1 VTAPI
6 IKQSW
11 PGGAY
16 LARKAEID
24 AAVGRVLASGSYIL
38 GEEVHSLEEELAA
51 FVGVAHAVGVASGTD
66 AIELSLRALGIGTG
80 DAVYTVSHTAVAT
93 VAAIERAGAT
103 AVLVDVDPETATLD
117 PRRLDEALKRTPT
130 SPRPRAVVLVHLY
143 GQPADVAGT
152 LAVAR
157 RHSLSVVEDCA
168 QSLGAK
174 VAGRMTGGLAE
185 IAAFSFYPTKNL
197 GAFGDGGMVVTSDAS
212 LAASVRRLRTYGW
225 DPRPISAVPGVCSR
239 LDELQA
245 AVLRVG
251 LRALPGDNAR
261 RREIA
266 KCYNRSLSGLEL
278 GLPVERQGTDAAY
291 HQYVCLSARRDE
303 LRQWLDA
310 RGIETAVHYPVP
322 VHLQPA
328 FAGRV
333 SCPGPLT
340 VTEKLAREVVS
351 LPLHP
356 WLGDADVARVVRQ
369 VRAFHGASE

>member
-1 VTAPI
+1 VIAPI
-6 IKQSW
+6 IPQNR

-24 AAVGRVLASGSYIL
+24 AAVARVLASESYIL
-38 GEEVHSLEEELAA
+38 GEEVLAFEAEFAA
-51 FVGVAHAVGVASGTD
+51 FIGVEQAVGVASGTD
-66 AIELSLRALGIGTG
+66 AIELALRALGIGRG

-117 PRRLDEALKRTPT
+117 PARLEEALKTAPA

-143 GQPADVAGT
+143 GQPADIAAT

-157 RHSLSVVEDCA
+157 RHSLRVVEDCA
-168 QSLGAK
+168 QSHGAK
-174 VAGRMTGGLAE
+174 VAGGMTGGLAD

-197 GAFGDGGMVVTSDAS
+197 GAFGDGGMVVTDDAS
-212 LAASVRRLRTYGW
+212 LAASVRRLRAYGW
-225 DPRPISAVPGVCSR
+225 DPRPISAVPGFCSR

-245 AVLRVG
+245 AILRVG

-266 KCYNRSLSGLEL
+266 KSYDRGLSGLEL
-278 GLPVERQGTDAAY
+278 GLPVERQGTESAY
-291 HQYVCLSARRDE
+291 HQYVCRSARRDE
-303 LRQWLDA
+303 LRHWLDA

-328 FAGRV
+328 YSGRLI
-333 SCPGPLT
+333 CPGTLT
-340 VTEKLAREVVS
+340 VTQKLAREVVS

-356 WLGDADVARVVRQ
+356 WLDDADVARVARE
-369 VRAFHGASE
+369 VRAFHGVSV

>member
-1 VTAPI
+1 VTVPI
-6 IKQSW
+6 ITQSW

-24 AAVGRVLASGSYIL
+24 AAISRVLASGWYIL
-38 GEEVHSLEEELAA
+38 GEEVRAFEAEFAA

-66 AIELSLRALGIGTG
+66 AIELSLRALGIGRG
-80 DAVYTVSHTAVAT
+80 DAVYTVSHTALAT

-103 AVLVDVDPETATLD
+103 AVLVDVDSNTATLD
-117 PRRLDEALKRTPT
+117 AARLDEALTRAPA

-143 GQPADVAGT
+143 GQPGDVAGT

-157 RHSLSVVEDCA
+157 RHSLRVVEDCA
-168 QSLGAK
+168 QSHGAT
-174 VAGRMTGGLAE
+174 VAGRMTGGLAD

-197 GAFGDGGMVVTSDAS
+197 GAFGDGGMVVTADAS
-212 LAASVRRLRTYGW
+212 LAASVRRLREYGW
-225 DPRPISAVPGVCSR
+225 DPRPISEAPGLCSR

-245 AVLRVG
+245 AILRVG
-251 LRALPGDNAR
+251 LRALAGDNAR

-266 KCYNRSLSGLEL
+266 AAYDRGLSGLEL
-278 GLPVERQGTDAAY
+278 GLPTLRAGTDAVY
-291 HQYVCLSARRDE
+291 HQYVCRSARRDE
-303 LRQWLDA
+303 LREWLDA

-328 FAGRV
+328 YAGRV
-333 SCPGPLT
+333 ICPGPLT

-356 WLGDADVARVVRQ
+356 WLGDANVERVARE
-369 VRAFHGASE
+369 VRAFHGVSE